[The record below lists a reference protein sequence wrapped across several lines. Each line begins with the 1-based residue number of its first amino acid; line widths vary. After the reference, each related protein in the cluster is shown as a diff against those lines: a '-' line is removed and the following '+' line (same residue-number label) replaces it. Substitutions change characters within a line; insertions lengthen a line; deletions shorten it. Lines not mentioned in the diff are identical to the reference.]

1 MKKLLAVLLL
11 ASACGSSTP
20 TNTDDKM
27 TQQHSLDGQKHG
39 DHHAEGEHAGHG
51 EHKHGHRFDNP
62 EKYAESW
69 NSPERAEWQ
78 KPEEVL
84 SIMQVAPGQSVADL
98 GAGTGYFVPFLSAA
112 VGPEGKVYPLDV
124 EDAMLAWI
132 TKNAADQG
140 LTNVEPRKAPFD
152 STGMEEGLLDRLLT
166 VNTWH
171 HIENRKDY
179 AKRLFAVIKP
189 GGRVVVV
196 DFTKDAPEGPPP
208 EMRLDASVVIEELQ
222 AGGFEAALVEETL
235 PRHYIV
241 VGTKK

>member
-1 MKKLLAVLLL
+1 MKNLLAVLLL

-20 TNTDDKM
+20 TTNEDGTM
-27 TQQHSLDGQKHG
+27 TQQKSLDGH
-39 DHHAEGEHAGHG
+39 GHG
-51 EHKHGHRFDNP
+51 EHHGEHHGQGEHKHVHSFDDP
-62 EKYAESW
+62 EKYAERW
-69 NSPERAEWQ
+69 NSAERAEWQ
-78 KPEEVL
+78 KPDEVL
-84 SIMQVAPGQSVADL
+84 AFMQISPGQSVADL

-152 STGMEEGLLDRLLT
+152 STGMEDGSLDRLLT

-222 AGGFEAALVEETL
+222 AGGFDAALVEETL
-235 PRHYIV
+235 PRQYIV